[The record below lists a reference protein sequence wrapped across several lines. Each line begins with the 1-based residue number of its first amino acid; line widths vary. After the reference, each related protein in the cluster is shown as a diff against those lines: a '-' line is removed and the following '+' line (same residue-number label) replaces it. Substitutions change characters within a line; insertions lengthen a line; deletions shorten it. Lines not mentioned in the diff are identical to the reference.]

1 MKPSI
6 ISLYSSD
13 RRTTSLRL
21 VVAKSDT
28 VDVVFGTLTFDE
40 VTADFTA
47 VWTVDCTLSALER
60 LGYILKFVK
69 FLITR

>member
-1 MKPSI
+1 MKSSI

-21 VVAKSDT
+21 IVPKSET

-40 VTADFTA
+40 VTADLSA
-47 VWTVDCTLSALER
+47 VWTVDCTLTALER

>member
-21 VVAKSDT
+21 VIPKSET
-28 VDVVFGTLTFDE
+28 VDVVFGTLTYDE
-40 VTADFTA
+40 VTADFTV
-47 VWTVDCTLSALER
+47 VWTVDCTLTALER